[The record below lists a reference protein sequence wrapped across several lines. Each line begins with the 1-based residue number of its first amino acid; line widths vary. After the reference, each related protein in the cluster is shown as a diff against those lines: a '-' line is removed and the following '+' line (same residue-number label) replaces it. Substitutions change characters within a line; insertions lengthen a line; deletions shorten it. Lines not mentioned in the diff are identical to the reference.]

1 MTALV
6 LIPYDERGREIVHE
20 LGQGTEE
27 HPIEVRRHAPLEYN
41 LWIKDVDIVGFE
53 AMLDRIDPGWRDHL
67 GRTA

>member
-6 LIPYDERGREIVHE
+6 LIPYDDRGREIIDE
-20 LGQGTEE
+20 LGRGTEK
-27 HPIEVRRHAPLEYN
+27 HPIDVRRHAPLECT
-41 LWIKDVDIVGFE
+41 LRVKGVDIGGFE